1 MIQELR
7 EYSKSIFFKI
17 LLGVIAITFVLSF
30 GVGGFFGDRKEVIAT
45 VNDNEIL
52 LREYRDTYQNR
63 IQALRQQFG
72 ENADQISE
80 QINLRQQ
87 VFEQIIN
94 HQSRTNQLLFFC
106 QQNISPKRIFI
117 FMAYDSILA

>member
-17 LLGVIAITFVLSF
+17 LLGIIAITFVLSF

-52 LREYRDTYQNR
+52 LNEYNEKR
-63 IQALRQQFG
+63 IQINIFDEMTKKIINITTTNNVLLVCHNIGLRY
-72 ENADQISE
+72 NADKYKRM
-80 QINLRQQ
+80 NGH
-87 VFEQIIN
+87 N
-94 HQSRTNQLLFFC
+94 FC
-106 QQNISPKRIFI
+106 VGS
-117 FMAYDSILA
+117 L

>member
-52 LREYRDTYQNR
+52 FGLSAVRNVGDITSDKIVLEREKND
-63 IQALRQQFG
+63 
-72 ENADQISE
+72 
-80 QINLRQQ
+80 
-87 VFEQIIN
+87 
-94 HQSRTNQLLFFC
+94 
-106 QQNISPKRIFI
+106 
-117 FMAYDSILA
+117 